1 VPSEFVKSEL
11 RTGMPVPRDT
21 IVEIY
26 RYILGREPESA
37 AVVDSKAE
45 HFASVAEARLAT
57 LRCEEFADQ
66 LTNLGIVHAG
76 QLTADTIED
85 WIDYSDLFAFHG
97 YAEED
102 LQLFSQF
109 DTSRVIATPG
119 FLTDWIG
126 SRVRLSSLWRSAAS
140 EGADRSVLPLPI
152 PCDYHAATIEWIGML
167 KAVLASVRSFSAIE
181 LGAGHGPWLAASS
194 AAARALGIDELHL
207 RGVEADPGRFALLQQ
222 NMDDNQL
229 STADTILYNAAI
241 GAKGGRARWPR
252 LDDPIEESG
261 ARFVR
266 DGNEEDRTYLS
277 PYLSS
282 AGKSKEFI
290 DVEII
295 PLSPLLRSRIIW
307 DLVHIDVQGTEL
319 ELCEGCIEDLNAHV
333 RYLII
338 GTHSRWLEGDLMKL
352 FLTRGW
358 RLEHEMP
365 AKLLCKPY
373 FELNFDASSDGTQV
387 WRNPRL

>member
-1 VPSEFVKSEL
+1 MPPAFLDSGQAGPFVETASESNDVAANVIFFPNRQRTLARALPQRQPPECRANLGNSEL

-21 IVEIY
+21 IVELY

-45 HFASVAEARLAT
+45 HFASVEEARLAT

-66 LTNLGIVHAG
+66 LTNLGIVPAG
-76 QLTADTIED
+76 QLTEDTIED

-97 YAEED
+97 YAEEE

-126 SRVRLSSLWRSAAS
+126 SRVRLSSLWRSAAR

-152 PCDYHAATIEWIGML
+152 PCDYHAATIEWIGIL

-252 LDDPIEESG
+252 LDNPIEESG
-261 ARFVR
+261 VR
-266 DGNEEDRTYLS
+266 SFET
-277 PYLSS
+277 
-282 AGKSKEFI
+282 AMKKI
-290 DVEII
+290 V
-295 PLSPLLRSRIIW
+295 RI
-307 DLVHIDVQGTEL
+307 
-319 ELCEGCIEDLNAHV
+319 
-333 RYLII
+333 
-338 GTHSRWLEGDLMKL
+338 
-352 FLTRGW
+352 
-358 RLEHEMP
+358 
-365 AKLLCKPY
+365 
-373 FELNFDASSDGTQV
+373 
-387 WRNPRL
+387 

>member
-1 VPSEFVKSEL
+1 L
-11 RTGMPVPRDT
+11 TTDT
-21 IVEIY
+21 I
-26 RYILGREPESA
+26 RNR
-37 AVVDSKAE
+37 
-45 HFASVAEARLAT
+45 
-57 LRCEEFADQ
+57 
-66 LTNLGIVHAG
+66 
-76 QLTADTIED
+76 
-85 WIDYSDLFAFHG
+85 IDYSDLFAFHG
-97 YAEED
+97 YAEDD

-109 DTSRVIATPG
+109 DTSRVVPTPG

-167 KAVLASVRSFSAIE
+167 KAVLASAGSFSAIE

-194 AAARALGIDELHL
+194 AAARTLGIDELHL
-207 RGVEADPGRFALLQQ
+207 RGVEADPRRFALLQQ

-241 GAKGGRARWPR
+241 GAKGGQARWPR
-252 LDDPIEESG
+252 LSQPIEESG

-266 DGNEEDRTYLS
+266 VGDEEDCEYS
-277 PYLSS
+277 APYLSS
-282 AGKSKEFI
+282 VGKFKEFI
-290 DVEII
+290 DIAII
-295 PLSPLLRSRIIW
+295 PLSPLLRSRVIW

-319 ELCEGCIEDLNAHV
+319 EICEGCIEDLTTHV
-333 RYLII
+333 RYLVI

-365 AKLLCKPY
+365 AKLFSKQY
-373 FELNFDASSDGTQV
+373 SELNFDISSDGTQV